1 MNKPTA
7 EQDESP
13 SLSQQQYIE
22 AIAALMKTRGQARA
36 SELAAQLGVSMP
48 SVSQAIDRLVALG
61 LVVRQSRREILLSP
75 KGQEVAAQLA
85 GQEAALRRF
94 MVDVIALP
102 ESDAARLACRVEHC
116 VDRQFT
122 DRLLQMAEFLQR
134 ESPWTLQGIR
144 QYLQMRA
151 GAPAGQVLVG
161 GVPMAAGQP
170 GGGADGGPRG
180 QGPPTGTG

>member
-61 LVVRQSRREILLSP
+61 LDPAQSE
-75 KGQEVAAQLA
+75 G
-85 GQEAALRRF
+85 
-94 MVDVIALP
+94 
-102 ESDAARLACRVEHC
+102 
-116 VDRQFT
+116 
-122 DRLLQMAEFLQR
+122 
-134 ESPWTLQGIR
+134 
-144 QYLQMRA
+144 
-151 GAPAGQVLVG
+151 
-161 GVPMAAGQP
+161 P
-170 GGGADGGPRG
+170 GGGRTTGRSGGGVAPVHGRRDC
-180 QGPPTGTG
+180 PS